1 MKHYSQ
7 LRKIFIDTL
16 KKSNLKCSN
25 LNRELDESD
34 YFDAYLQFLNNSIHF
49 SRFQTIIKGHLIKGK
64 YLNQKVNN
72 WRRYGLFDQ
81 MYSYTLQLYKKKNK
95 SKIYHI
101 DGKIITNR
109 YCSQSNKLGRNT
121 LGDALAISLN
131 RVQGNTRY
139 KSKKSINLQTVTDDQ
154 GVPLGQIILKGSD
167 SEMGMM
173 IDVLNK
179 IGLEDLIIL

>member
-1 MKHYSQ
+1 M
-7 LRKIFIDTL
+7 
-16 KKSNLKCSN
+16 
-25 LNRELDESD
+25 
-34 YFDAYLQFLNNSIHF
+34 
-49 SRFQTIIKGHLIKGK
+49 IKGK

-154 GVPLGQIILKGSD
+154 GVPLGQIIL
-167 SEMGMM
+167 
-173 IDVLNK
+173 
-179 IGLEDLIIL
+179 

>member
-121 LGDALAISLN
+121 
-131 RVQGNTRY
+131 RY